1 MGESR
6 FTSEKSATR
15 AIDSLIPRGA
25 RWNGTALPC
34 RASPWKV
41 QDNYRAALRA
51 YYYQE
56 AYDIASR
63 GADSRHHRMINESP
77 TFSFPTGVFTRNTR
91 IGESVSSK
99 LGRLRTESDYRESF
113 AFDVA
118 KKGRGTVRHRGRGHR
133 GVKVRLSVMSYWKCK
148 NKGHRN
154 RGSAERS
161 MARSALADAIS
172 SGTSP

>member
-63 GADSRHHRMINESP
+63 GADSRHHRMGDQRITHVFLSNGRVYAEHAEQASRRVRNSADYGP
-77 TFSFPTGVFTRNTR
+77 KATIGKVLPSAWRKKVEGPLGTG
-91 IGESVSSK
+91 GEVTGELK
-99 LGRLRTESDYRESF
+99 
-113 AFDVA
+113 
-118 KKGRGTVRHRGRGHR
+118 
-133 GVKVRLSVMSYWKCK
+133 
-148 NKGHRN
+148 
-154 RGSAERS
+154 
-161 MARSALADAIS
+161 
-172 SGTSP
+172 